1 MAQITSAA
9 AAKHLRKLNEQRDAL
24 LAMEK
29 KARNFTAAI
38 QEDAES
44 VRPAYDYRAAQDAL
58 AEVEGKIRK
67 LKHTLNCFNTSC
79 VIPGFNLT
87 IDQMLVYIPQL
98 TARKKKLDAM
108 RGRLPKERVKET
120 FGRGTSI
127 IEYDYANYDIA
138 QAEADYNAVS
148 DELAK
153 AQNALDTVNATVLF
167 EAELE

>member
-1 MAQITSAA
+1 
-9 AAKHLRKLNEQRDAL
+9 
-24 LAMEK
+24 
-29 KARNFTAAI
+29 
-38 QEDAES
+38 
-44 VRPAYDYRAAQDAL
+44 
-58 AEVEGKIRK
+58 
-67 LKHTLNCFNTSC
+67 
-79 VIPGFNLT
+79 
-87 IDQMLVYIPQL
+87 
-98 TARKKKLDAM
+98 M